1 MSTWI
6 SWTFLFYFF
15 ILIVKNFL
23 MSLPPHPHPY
33 FKKRCYVS
41 AVYSYDINILLYEST
56 KCVSFEC
63 VKKILINYVLIGY
76 LYTSMQKQEKQLFI
90 SVFLNELR
98 ISVYF
103 TFPCCSVSSVTI
115 PKTRLFV
122 EMLSFE
128 VNDLSVFS
136 RLYAYILMCMV
147 WFQNFL

>member
-1 MSTWI
+1 MCK
-6 SWTFLFYFF
+6 
-15 ILIVKNFL
+15 KNTDKL
-23 MSLPPHPHPY
+23 
-33 FKKRCYVS
+33 RV
-41 AVYSYDINILLYEST
+41 NW
-56 KCVSFEC
+56 
-63 VKKILINYVLIGY
+63 
-76 LYTSMQKQEKQLFI
+76 LFI
-90 SVFLNELR
+90 YVCAETREAIIHFGILNELR

-147 WFQNFL
+147 